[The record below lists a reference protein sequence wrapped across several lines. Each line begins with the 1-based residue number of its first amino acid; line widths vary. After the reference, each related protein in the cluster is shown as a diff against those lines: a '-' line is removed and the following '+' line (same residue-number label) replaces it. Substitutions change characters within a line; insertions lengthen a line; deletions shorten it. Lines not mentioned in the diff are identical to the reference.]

1 MEDVPFVVCHRSSTR
16 RTVIG
21 EIAERL
27 CGEPVLELVA
37 VRAGGNNEL
46 FAVSTAS
53 AMFALK
59 RYPAAAD
66 DTRER
71 LGHEFDALTFLWA
84 GGERAIPQPIAIDP
98 ASASAL
104 YGWIPGDRPLTFGE
118 GEIAAALAFL
128 ARVHAARVR
137 PAARALRDAVEAC
150 FDGPALIAQVDT
162 RLARYAAVADEP
174 ALSAFLAGRFIP
186 LWKRIASGVRA
197 VPALVPRDRTL
208 SPSDF
213 GRHNTL
219 VRPDG
224 TPVFLDFEYFGWDD
238 PVKLV
243 ADTLWHPGSAF
254 SAGMRARIRAEAAR
268 IYAADP
274 AFANRLRVLEP
285 AYAARWALIVLAE
298 FLPER
303 WARRRL
309 AGDPGEWSSAKTAQ
323 LGKAERYVADAEA
336 LAAETGS

>member
-1 MEDVPFVVCHRSSTR
+1 M
-16 RTVIG
+16 IA

-27 CGEPVLELVA
+27 CGEPACEIVA

-46 FAVSTAS
+46 FRVATAG
-53 AMFALK
+53 ATFALK

-71 LGHEFDALTFLWA
+71 LGREFAALRFLWG
-84 GGERAIPQPIAIDP
+84 GGERAIPEPVAIDP
-98 ASASAL
+98 SSSSAL
-104 YGWIPGDRPLTFGE
+104 YGWIPGARPAAFGE
-118 GEIAAALAFL
+118 VEITAALAFL
-128 ARVHAARVR
+128 TRVHAARVR
-137 PAARALRDAVEAC
+137 PAASALRVAVEAC
-150 FDGPALIAQVDT
+150 FDGPALIDQVEA
-162 RLARYAAVADEP
+162 RLAGFAGVAGEP
-174 ALSAFLAGRFIP
+174 ALQAFLAERFVP
-186 LWKRIASGVRA
+186 VWNRIAPGVRA
-197 VPALVPRDRTL
+197 WPALAPRERTL

-224 TPVFLDFEYFGWDD
+224 TPAFLDLEYFGWDD

-254 SAGMRARIRAEAAR
+254 AVDVRARIRAEAAR
-268 IYAADP
+268 IYGADP
-274 AFANRLRVLEP
+274 GFAGRLRALEP

-298 FLPER
+298 FLPDR

-309 AGDPGEWSSAKTAQ
+309 AGDPGDWPAAKAAQ
-323 LGKAERYVADAEA
+323 LRKAEHYVADAEA
-336 LAAETGS
+336 LSAAGPSV